1 MDFYTFLPHPLEYP
15 SVVQLQFYNILV
27 RQGKFHPRYTL
38 QYLLIHHLANENG
51 EIKPIR
57 FQINS
62 LQAGPT
68 VVKVEKI
75 LDVYE
80 EKLIGTKVRMYH
92 CQSVIKRQLC
102 DFELK
107 YELPTCKWYL
117 HKM

>member
-1 MDFYTFLPHPLEYP
+1 MFSIRVISE
-15 SVVQLQFYNILV
+15 N
-27 RQGKFHPRYTL
+27 
-38 QYLLIHHLANENG
+38 NENG

-57 FQINS
+57 FQINN
-62 LQAGPT
+62 LQNGPT

-80 EKLIGTKVRMYH
+80 EKLMRIKVRMFH
-92 CQSVIKRQLC
+92 CQSMIKGQLR

-117 HKM
+117 YKM